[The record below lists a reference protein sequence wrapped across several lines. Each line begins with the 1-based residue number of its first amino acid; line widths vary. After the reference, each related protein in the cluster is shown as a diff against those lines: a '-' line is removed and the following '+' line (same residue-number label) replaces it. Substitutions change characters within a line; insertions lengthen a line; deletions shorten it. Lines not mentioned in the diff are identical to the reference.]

1 MIFSIG
7 KPGEPR
13 IYLSTDAYSSAVLQC
28 QEGEVIEVI
37 DAVPI
42 YTPPRDYRAERNA
55 MLAGSDWTQ
64 LPDADLSPEALAA
77 WTTYR
82 QALRD
87 IDFDDPVWPEVPT
100 T

>member
-1 MIFSIG
+1 MIYLIG

-13 IYLSTDAYSSAVLQC
+13 IFLTTDDYSSAVLQC
-28 QEGEVIEVI
+28 QEGEVIEEVE
-37 DAVPI
+37 AVPV
-42 YTPPRDYRAERNA
+42 YTAPRDYRAERDA

-64 LPDADLSPEALAA
+64 LPDASLSPEALAA

-87 IDFDDPVWPEVPT
+87 IDFDDPVWPEVPPN
-100 T
+100 